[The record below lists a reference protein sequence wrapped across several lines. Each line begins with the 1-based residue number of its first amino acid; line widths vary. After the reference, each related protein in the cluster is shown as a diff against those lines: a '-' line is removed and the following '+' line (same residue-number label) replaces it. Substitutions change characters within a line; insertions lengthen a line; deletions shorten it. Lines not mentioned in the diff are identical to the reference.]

1 MVGNV
6 LDLNYLVN
14 NVHTSPSCDTSE
26 GHHFGHEEF
35 WKMLGA
41 NGKSHESSTSSE
53 IEDFLKLPRAK
64 TNIDPLQWWFTNRF
78 CQIFFHV
85 LNTFVDII

>member
-6 LDLNYLVN
+6 LDLNYHVDN
-14 NVHTSPSCDTSE
+14 IHASPSGDTSE
-26 GHHFGHEEF
+26 GHHFTHEEF

-41 NGKSHESSTSSE
+41 NGKSHESSSSE

-78 CQIFFHV
+78 CQIFSHV
-85 LNTFVDII
+85 LNTFVDMI